1 MFLLIA
7 VALLVAVPSPWNAVG
22 FVACLVLFGGEV
34 IFWNRKVRSRRAV
47 AGAETLVGQSASVVT
62 ACLPDGQV
70 RLAGEIWEA
79 HSKDGAEKGDAVV
92 VTGHDGLTLL
102 VERSAQ

>member
-1 MFLLIA
+1 MFLLVA
-7 VALLVAVPSPWNAVG
+7 VALLVALPSPWNAVG

-34 IFWNRKVRSRRAV
+34 IFWNRTVRARRAV
-47 AGAETLVGQSASVVT
+47 AGAEALVGQTASVVT

-79 HSKDGAEKGDAVV
+79 HSEDGAEQGENVV
-92 VTGHDGLTLL
+92 VTGRDGLTLL
-102 VERSAQ
+102 VERSA